1 MNHMTGGHTVRAYNL
16 ELKQLNELVLQLGT
30 LSLDQLRRAVLTLKE
45 EDPKAAGQVI
55 DRDRK
60 LNEIDMKADEEI
72 IRLIAKRQPMAKDL
86 RDILTVQKAVSDL
99 ERVGDEARKVAN
111 LTIHFFD
118 HDKHSPNREVLRDIY
133 KMADFVDDMLED
145 ALESFETLDL
155 EMSIEVIREDDNLDN
170 EFRGALRRLST
181 FIMED
186 ARSVG
191 HVVDVVLTLRALER
205 IGTHAKNIAGYV
217 IFLVT
222 GRDVRHVDLPAIEAE
237 IRSSRER

>member
-1 MNHMTGGHTVRAYNL
+1 MTDGHTVRAYNL
-16 ELKQLNELVLQLGT
+16 ELKELNELVLELGN
-30 LSLDQLRRAVLTLKE
+30 LSLEQLRRAVLTLKE

-60 LNEIDMKADEEI
+60 LNEIDVKADHEI
-72 IRLIAKRQPMAKDL
+72 VRLIAKRQPMAKDL

-118 HDKHSPNREVLRDIY
+118 HDKNPPNREVLRDIY
-133 KMADFVDDMLED
+133 KMADFVDDMLQD
-145 ALESFETLDL
+145 ALEAFETLDL
-155 EMSIEVIREDDNLDN
+155 EMSIGVIREDDNLYD

-186 ARSVG
+186 SRSVG

-222 GRDVRHVDLPAIEAE
+222 GRDVRHVDLPTIEAE
-237 IRSSRER
+237 IKQSR